1 MLELLLGRGQ
11 SYEDISSLLGSSAG
25 EVRSKARWALAELGG
40 ADPDRNVGLTDYL
53 LGQADPIGRADAVR
67 HLRDDPADRELAERL
82 EAALREIAPD
92 AELPSLPSEGRTAP
106 HLRAP
111 SLPGRAAKERTPKTR
126 EPMDPAR
133 TRMYLLLG
141 GAGVVLVIVVL
152 AITGAF
158 SGSSDNGGVDTV
170 ANASNTTGSTTTPTQ
185 TDPNSVPVQLKAV
198 GGSPGSGLATL
209 QLSNQTLSL
218 DLRVNNL
225 PPPPSGSVYVVWLR
239 LGTKGH
245 QGYPIAPLTPYPQSG
260 AFHQAFPLPQ
270 AINPFLTQLSSI
282 EVTVLG
288 QKSATALAKE
298 IANLVKNPKQGKLIF
313 PIQDQTV
320 LRATVPRGKGA
331 PGASGQGAAGSG
343 QGGSGAGQGTSGSG
357 Q

>member
-1 MLELLLGRGQ
+1 MALSADQRAMLELLLGRGQ
-11 SYEDISSLLGSSAG
+11 SYEDLSSLLGSPAD

-67 HLRDDPADRELAERL
+67 HLRDDAADRELAERL
-82 EAALREIAPD
+82 ETALREIAPD
-92 AELPSLPSEGRTAP
+92 AELPSLPTEGRTAP

-111 SLPGRAAKERTPKTR
+111 SLPGRPAKERTPKTR
-126 EPMDPAR
+126 EPMDPRRAR
-133 TRMYLLLG
+133 LLMVLG
-141 GAGVVLVIVVL
+141 GAGVVLIIVVL

-158 SGSSDNGGVDTV
+158 SGGSDNGGVDTIT
-170 ANASNTTGSTTTPTQ
+170 NASNTTGSTTTTPTQ
-185 TDPNSVPVQLKAV
+185 ADPNSVPVPLKGV

-218 DLRVNNL
+218 DLRVSNL

-239 LGTKGH
+239 LGAKGH

-260 AFHQAFPLPQ
+260 SFHQAFPLPQ
-270 AINPFLTQLSSI
+270 AINPFLTQLTSI
-282 EVTVLG
+282 EVTVLS

-320 LRATVPRGKGA
+320 LRATVPRGKAA
-331 PGASGQGAAGSG
+331 PSGSGSGSGQGA
-343 QGGSGAGQGTSGSG
+343 SGSG